1 MAPKKKRGQ
10 IVGRKQAGQSGEPQL
25 SERAQYLQREYA
37 MLSESL
43 VVCEQRIDEVL
54 QSNAFLNSE
63 AQRLKEENRLF
74 VGYVSAHAL
83 RCANAIVRLED
94 QNRTD
99 LAQIRWQRAEL
110 ASFYHG
116 REDGVR
122 AQLQEMKKRAE
133 NMTQQVQELQP
144 YKELQLEQL
153 ARIRTLERELLHM
166 RVEHTQL
173 LHQVKQRFL
182 DDKSAFERE
191 ARLLVQSLT
200 RRAEREAALSL
211 ISHAQALKADNG
223 RLRQELTRLL
233 QRTQLLQNLRQQLLE
248 QREQLRREHVDV
260 QNLDQM
266 HGWLHRGPGGP
277 PLWQPPQSHQPNLRI
292 ESFVTALDS
301 TQHMLRAQAPP
312 QSFPSSRVPSV
323 DQSHRASRSPSVLS
337 SESFP
342 GRSLKAGS
350 VIAPRSSSG
359 LRSRVSSL
367 TPSRRGSRISSVTPS
382 RKGST
387 APSMT
392 SGTLRQREDSRLS
405 PQSSLREMSSET
417 DTAAKSSSKLFSG
430 LSEDHFPLSPQLE
443 ETKNTVDNTETVL
456 EQA

>member
-144 YKELQLEQL
+144 YKAS
-153 ARIRTLERELLHM
+153 ARAPADRAGSRGVGTLP
-166 RVEHTQL
+166 TG
-173 LHQVKQRFL
+173 
-182 DDKSAFERE
+182 
-191 ARLLVQSLT
+191 
-200 RRAEREAALSL
+200 AL
-211 ISHAQALKADNG
+211 IG
-223 RLRQELTRLL
+223 
-233 QRTQLLQNLRQQLLE
+233 
-248 QREQLRREHVDV
+248 
-260 QNLDQM
+260 
-266 HGWLHRGPGGP
+266 
-277 PLWQPPQSHQPNLRI
+277 
-292 ESFVTALDS
+292 
-301 TQHMLRAQAPP
+301 APP
-312 QSFPSSRVPSV
+312 PHLTPCRSCNWSSWHESGPWSV
-323 DQSHRASRSPSVLS
+323 SCCICAWST
-337 SESFP
+337 
-342 GRSLKAGS
+342 
-350 VIAPRSSSG
+350 RSSST
-359 LRSRVSSL
+359 R
-367 TPSRRGSRISSVTPS
+367 
-382 RKGST
+382 
-387 APSMT
+387 
-392 SGTLRQREDSRLS
+392 
-405 PQSSLREMSSET
+405 
-417 DTAAKSSSKLFSG
+417 
-430 LSEDHFPLSPQLE
+430 
-443 ETKNTVDNTETVL
+443 
-456 EQA
+456 